1 MFDCIIVYI
10 GMSNFWENNNAW
22 FVSSYVI
29 MLGYGLIVLRYE
41 LVMMLADFNLLV
53 ADVGLVRQQ
62 FFAWIG

>member
-1 MFDCIIVYI
+1 
-10 GMSNFWENNNAW
+10 MSNFWENNNAW

-62 FFAWIG
+62 FFA